1 MTCASHGT
9 GEWGAVGGLQR
20 DPSLQGW
27 ETRRLKQKLSGS
39 QPADGVWT
47 LGPTDPDQI
56 LFGDLTALSGWPK
69 LKTSG
74 EITQL

>member
-1 MTCASHGT
+1 MACASHGT
-9 GEWGAVGGLQR
+9 GEWGAVGVLQR

-27 ETRRLKQKLSGS
+27 ETGRLKQKLSGS
-39 QPADGVWT
+39 QQMGVWT
-47 LGPTDPDQI
+47 SGPTDPDQI